1 MSPPRP
7 CLSFHVRPWLAC
19 LAIAVA
25 VLTVAV
31 LVGRHRRATV
41 AGRAGDEFRPS
52 KSVVDEARGYGLKRG
67 PNR

>member
-7 CLSFHVRPWLAC
+7 WLSFHVRPWLAC

-31 LVGRHRRATV
+31 LVGRHRGAIV
-41 AGRAGDEFRPS
+41 AGRVGDEYRPS
-52 KSVVDEARGYGLKRG
+52 KSVVDEARRYGLKPSGR
-67 PNR
+67 

>member
-31 LVGRHRRATV
+31 LAGRYQKIV
-41 AGRAGDEFRPS
+41 AGRAADEYRPS
-52 KSVVDEARGYGLKRG
+52 KSVVDEAKRYGLQRG
-67 PNR
+67 PNK